1 MYYIDVKEQFD
12 VVRFMTRAPIF
23 SRQGFSMFQ
32 VRSVSEVTFR
42 VRNILSSFS
51 DNFYSAIEIGL
62 YFLYRKNVIGAFKL
76 NEKIVRSRYSFSK
89 RKRQFVSRKPSRLEK
104 ATILFMSVRTLIV
117 RDILRCKDTQR
128 ISEKSN

>member
-104 ATILFMSVRTLIV
+104 ATILCQCAR
-117 RDILRCKDTQR
+117 
-128 ISEKSN
+128 